1 MSNTISHNITL
12 NISSKQQEA
21 LTNHYDHLLLKLE
34 NGRPLTPQL
43 LDNLRQA
50 MREVLEA
57 QPELPQILE
66 AARTQHQLVQLTH
79 EDNTL
84 LNLPWRL
91 AVEEVPFLYLT
102 KRLPASRQNE
112 QALQNPLPL
121 KVLVMISAPED
132 THTRL
137 SYEEEEDRIIQA
149 FGPLYEQGQVQLD
162 FTEDGSLQSL
172 KQKLKENHYHILH
185 FSGHGTFR
193 DGQGW
198 LELED
203 GLHMEKQ
210 LISASEF
217 AATLNAKPEHCP
229 ALVLLSSCQTAQGQ
243 KEETFK
249 GVSNRLLEIGVPAV
263 VAMGLSISDYFATVF
278 ANHLYQQLA
287 EKEPL
292 HRAFQ
297 SAVRHT
303 QQEETRLLPKQPPA
317 QWMIP
322 QLYTNGAVS
331 DLVDWKAAYTPLA
344 FQNYKF
350 ITGQHA
356 LLLERHEGYQF
367 LGRRR
372 ERRQALPLLIDK
384 QPVLLR
390 GQGGVGKTAMAE
402 HLVQRLALQDG
413 SIYPFVFNENTARL
427 EDVIKAM
434 KDYLRTEHDEFLID
448 NEVEEASDEAM
459 KQFLYLLK
467 RVKKVCTP
475 CFVFD
480 NLETFQSEPGG
491 SFATEYSDT
500 KEVIDFLYQNRLCP
514 LLLTGR
520 YPLAD
525 FPEVEE
531 IDLNQVRFADFLKKC
546 QQLGLDKLLREK
558 ATTALKKA
566 APGTFQELA
575 QQLHQSFGG
584 NYRALEFF
592 DKLYRQHQGQA
603 ENTLA
608 TLYDYLEQ
616 YKGEVLHEMSENL
629 VFNHLVGL
637 LTEEERRCLGIMY
650 HFRRPVLPL
659 AVAMQEAGV
668 GDEEEALKRLVQL
681 TLLEKLTEYFD
692 TGDKITYYYLTP
704 LVKNMITQVKMPR
717 PYFLEERAGRYYYYA
732 CDSINKSI
740 SDLEESWYHY
750 YSAENKEWVGELGN
764 ALCAYFY
771 DEFQFGL
778 SQHYGLGTKHM
789 LSEETNGIIHNTLGK
804 ILDTY
809 GEYDNALREY
819 DKASKKFRQEKN
831 PGGEGETLNN
841 ISQVYT
847 SRGEYQLAVKYL
859 EKSLKISRELQDHL
873 GIATCLNNLG
883 NTYKEIGN
891 YKKAMKYLTSS
902 LEVLQQTE
910 GTRMKGTIINN
921 ISQVHQLLG
930 EYNQALDLLHQSLK
944 LRQAAEDPAGMGVT
958 LNNIGIIHI
967 CCSRYDKALHY
978 LLQSLEI
985 HRELGNR
992 RSKVVALNN
1001 LGVIAQGRSEHKKAL
1016 EFFKESLKISQTIG
1030 DRQNEGNALNN
1041 ISQTYKAYG
1050 DYSEALGHLEQ
1061 GLKIYQSIGNQSGE
1075 ACCLNNI
1082 GAIYIAL
1089 EKYDMALDI
1098 LIQSLKIC
1106 QHIGDL
1112 KGQGKACNNLSQVY
1126 KCKGRYR
1133 KAIKYL
1139 KRALKIQQKL
1149 GDIKT
1154 EATILNNL
1162 GTTAGRIGIKR
1173 RALKYLKHSLFL
1185 SQQIKDTDGVAT
1197 SLHNLGSLYY
1207 DKKDWSSAVACFNR
1221 SYNLWKK
1228 IGSPMAEKSS
1238 KFLDLLCKQ
1247 LGQARVQ
1254 EILQQQNQ

>member
-1 MSNTISHNITL
+1 MQQFNTHTL
-12 NISSKQQEA
+12 ALHLTSQQQEA

-43 LDNLRQA
+43 VEGLRQA
-50 MREVLEA
+50 MREALDA
-57 QPELPQILE
+57 QPKVPNILE

-91 AVEEVPFLYLT
+91 AVEDIPYLYLT
-102 KRLPASRQNE
+102 KGLPASRQNE

-132 THTRL
+132 THARL

-149 FGPLYEQGQVQLD
+149 FGPLYEHGQVQLD

-172 KQKLKENHYHILH
+172 KRKLKENHYHILH

-203 GLHMEKQ
+203 GLRMEKQ
-210 LISASEF
+210 PTSAADF
-217 AATLNAKPEHCP
+217 AAALNAKPEHCP

-278 ANHLYQQLA
+278 ASHLYQQLA

-292 HRAFQ
+292 QRAFQ
-297 SAVRHT
+297 SAIRYT
-303 QQEETRLLPKQPPA
+303 QQEEARLYPKQPPA

-322 QLYTNGAVS
+322 QLYTNSAVS

-367 LGRRR
+367 LGRRK
-372 ERRQALPLLIDK
+372 ERKQALPLLIDK

-448 NEVEEASDEAM
+448 SEVEEASDEVM

-500 KEVIDFLYQNRLCP
+500 KEVIGFLYQNRLCP

-575 QQLHQSFGG
+575 KQLHQSFGG

-608 TLYDYLEQ
+608 TLHDYLEQ
-616 YKGEVLHEMSENL
+616 YKGDVLHEMSENL
-629 VFNHLVGL
+629 VFNQLLGL
-637 LTEEERRCLGIMY
+637 LTEEERHCLGLMY
-650 HFRRPVLPL
+650 PFRRPVLPL
-659 AVAMQEAGV
+659 AIAMQEAEIS
-668 GDEEEALKRLVQL
+668 DEEKALERLVQL
-681 TLLEKLTEYFD
+681 TLLERQEEPLDTEQSLL
-692 TGDKITYYYLTP
+692 YYYLTP
-704 LVKNMITQVKMPR
+704 LVRGMLEQVELPL
-717 PYFLEERAGRYYYYA
+717 PAFSEEKAGDYYYHIDKTVNHRNY
-732 CDSINKSI
+732 
-740 SDLEESWYHY
+740 SDLKEAWQHY
-750 YSAENKEWVGELGN
+750 YAAKRKERVNEIGDVLCHFYYGTSQFQLSYFYGLRTEELLGDDTHDRIYNNLGLILDLYGQYDAALQYYEKSLKADRKKGDRSGEGTTLNNMATTAYARGDYGKALEYLEQSLKIKQQIGDRSGEGAILNNISQIFQARGDYGKALEYLEQSLQIRQQIGDQSGESTTLGN
-764 ALCAYFY
+764 IGSLYYAL
-771 DEFQFGL
+771 G
-778 SQHYGLGTKHM
+778 
-789 LSEETNGIIHNTLGK
+789 
-804 ILDTY
+804 
-809 GEYDNALREY
+809 EY
-819 DKASKKFRQEKN
+819 DKAIEYFKRDLDICLQIGDRK
-831 PGGEGETLNN
+831 GEGATLNN
-841 ISQVYT
+841 ISQIFKA
-847 SRGEYQLAVKYL
+847 RGDY
-859 EKSLKISRELQDHL
+859 
-873 GIATCLNNLG
+873 G
-883 NTYKEIGN
+883 
-891 YKKAMKYLTSS
+891 
-902 LEVLQQTE
+902 
-910 GTRMKGTIINN
+910 
-921 ISQVHQLLG
+921 
-930 EYNQALDLLHQSLK
+930 
-944 LRQAAEDPAGMGVT
+944 
-958 LNNIGIIHI
+958 
-967 CCSRYDKALHY
+967 
-978 LLQSLEI
+978 
-985 HRELGNR
+985 
-992 RSKVVALNN
+992 
-1001 LGVIAQGRSEHKKAL
+1001 KAL
-1016 EFFKESLKISQTIG
+1016 EYLEQSLQIQQQIG
-1030 DRQNEGNALNN
+1030 DRFGEGATLNN
-1041 ISQTYKAYG
+1041 ISQIFKARG
-1050 DYSEALGHLEQ
+1050 DYG
-1061 GLKIYQSIGNQSGE
+1061 K
-1075 ACCLNNI
+1075 
-1082 GAIYIAL
+1082 AL
-1089 EKYDMALDI
+1089 EYLE
-1098 LIQSLKIC
+1098 QSLKIR
-1106 QHIGDL
+1106 QQIGDRSGEGATL
-1112 KGQGKACNNLSQVY
+1112 NNISQIFKARGDYGKALEYLEQSLQIQQQIGDRFGEGATLNNISQIF
-1126 KCKGRYR
+1126 
-1133 KAIKYL
+1133 KARGDYGKALEYL
-1139 KRALKIQQKL
+1139 EQSLKI
-1149 GDIKT
+1149 
-1154 EATILNNL
+1154 
-1162 GTTAGRIGIKR
+1162 R
-1173 RALKYLKHSLFL
+1173 
-1185 SQQIKDTDGVAT
+1185 QQIGDTNGMAECF
-1197 SLHNLGSLYY
+1197 HNIGAMQYEQEN
-1207 DKKDWSSAVACFNR
+1207 WEAAVPFIVQAYAIFD
-1221 SYNLWKK
+1221 K
-1228 IGSPMAEKSS
+1228 IGSPNAKTSADYLNALIEK
-1238 KFLDLLCKQ
+1238 
-1247 LGQARVQ
+1247 LGEARVQ

>member
-1 MSNTISHNITL
+1 MSNTISYNITL
-12 NISSKQQEA
+12 NISSQQQEQ
-21 LTNHYDHLLLKLE
+21 LTTHYDHLLLKLE

-43 LDNLRQA
+43 LDNLRQS

-57 QPELPQILE
+57 QPELPEILE

-91 AVEEVPFLYLT
+91 AVEDIPYLYLT
-102 KRLPASRQNE
+102 KGLPASRQNE

-121 KVLVMISAPED
+121 KVLVMISSPED
-132 THTRL
+132 THARL
-137 SYEEEEDRIIQA
+137 SYEEEEDQIIQA
-149 FGPLYEQGQVQLD
+149 FGPLYEHGQVQLD

-172 KQKLKENHYHILH
+172 KRKLKENHYHILH

-203 GLHMEKQ
+203 GLRMEKQ
-210 LISASEF
+210 LTSAADF
-217 AATLNAKPEHCP
+217 AAALNAKPEHCP

-278 ANHLYQQLA
+278 ASHLYQQLA

-297 SAVRHT
+297 SAVRFT
-303 QQEETRLLPKQPPA
+303 QQEEARLYPKQPPA

-322 QLYTNGAVS
+322 QLYTNGTVS
-331 DLVDWKAAYTPLA
+331 NLVDWKAAYTPLA

-372 ERRQALPLLIDK
+372 ERRQALPLLMNK

-500 KEVIDFLYQNRLCP
+500 KEVIGFLYQNKLCP

-520 YPLAD
+520 YPLGD

-575 QQLHQSFGG
+575 KQLHQSFGG

-592 DKLYRQHQGQA
+592 DKLYRQHQEQA

-608 TLYDYLEQ
+608 TLHDYLEQ
-616 YKGEVLHEMSENL
+616 YKGDVLHEMSENL
-629 VFNHLVGL
+629 VFNQLLGL
-637 LTEEERRCLGIMY
+637 LTEKERHCLGLMY
-650 HFRRPVLPL
+650 PFRRPVLPL
-659 AVAMQEAGV
+659 AIAMQEAEIS
-668 GDEEEALKRLVQL
+668 DEEKALERLVQL
-681 TLLEKLTEYFD
+681 TLLERQEEPLDTEQSLE
-692 TGDKITYYYLTP
+692 YYYLTP
-704 LVKNMITQVKMPR
+704 LVRGMLEQVELQR
-717 PYFLEERAGRYYYYA
+717 PVFSEEKAGDYYYHIDKTVNHRNY
-732 CDSINKSI
+732 
-740 SDLEESWYHY
+740 SDLKEAWQHY
-750 YSAENKEWVGELGN
+750 YTAKRKERVNEIGDV
-764 ALCAYFY
+764 LCHFYYGTSQFQLSYFY
-771 DEFQFGL
+771 GL
-778 SQHYGLGTKHM
+778 RTEELLGDATHDRIYNNLGL
-789 LSEETNGIIHNTLGK
+789 
-804 ILDTY
+804 ILDLY
-809 GEYDNALREY
+809 GQYDAALQYYE
-819 DKASKKFRQEKN
+819 KSLVVKKEKGN
-831 PGGEGETLNN
+831 IQGEGATLNN
-841 ISQVYT
+841 ISQIFKA
-847 SRGEYQLAVKYL
+847 RGDY
-859 EKSLKISRELQDHL
+859 
-873 GIATCLNNLG
+873 G
-883 NTYKEIGN
+883 
-891 YKKAMKYLTSS
+891 
-902 LEVLQQTE
+902 
-910 GTRMKGTIINN
+910 
-921 ISQVHQLLG
+921 
-930 EYNQALDLLHQSLK
+930 
-944 LRQAAEDPAGMGVT
+944 
-958 LNNIGIIHI
+958 
-967 CCSRYDKALHY
+967 
-978 LLQSLEI
+978 
-985 HRELGNR
+985 
-992 RSKVVALNN
+992 
-1001 LGVIAQGRSEHKKAL
+1001 KAL
-1016 EFFKESLKISQTIG
+1016 EYLEQSLKISQQIG
-1030 DRQNEGNALNN
+1030 DR
-1041 ISQTYKAYG
+1041 
-1050 DYSEALGHLEQ
+1050 
-1061 GLKIYQSIGNQSGE
+1061 SGE
-1075 ACCLNNI
+1075 STTLGNIASIYKKQGDRNKALQYFEKDLGICQEIGDSNGMAITLHNI
-1082 GAIYIAL
+1082 GTMHF
-1089 EKYDMALDI
+1089 E
-1098 LIQSLKIC
+1098 QE
-1106 QHIGDL
+1106 
-1112 KGQGKACNNLSQVY
+1112 NW
-1126 KCKGRYR
+1126 
-1133 KAIKYL
+1133 
-1139 KRALKIQQKL
+1139 
-1149 GDIKT
+1149 
-1154 EATILNNL
+1154 EAAVPFIVQAYTI
-1162 GTTAGRIGIKR
+1162 
-1173 RALKYLKHSLFL
+1173 F
-1185 SQQIKDTDGVAT
+1185 DE
-1197 SLHNLGSLYY
+1197 
-1207 DKKDWSSAVACFNR
+1207 
-1221 SYNLWKK
+1221 
-1228 IGSPMAEKSS
+1228 IGSPNAKTSAGYLNALVEK
-1238 KFLDLLCKQ
+1238 
-1247 LGQARVQ
+1247 LGEARVQ
-1254 EILQQQNQ
+1254 EILQQLNQ